1 MQKMFLFIITIDG
14 LVEISHACRSAR
26 LFDFPFACRFVSYRA
41 LMQLSGGR
49 RVCNAYYTV
58 LRKQPH
64 LLHRFYTE
72 HSTVTYCEPGI
83 EPQVIGTQQVCDAI
97 QYRVLHA
104 SRHEYREGPVASLA
118 QMYTLHLSRTIFR
131 QCFTCVPDTL

>member
-1 MQKMFLFIITIDG
+1 MALLKSLMHAVRLGYLISPLLVG
-14 LVEISHACRSAR
+14 LCRIVLSCN
-26 LFDFPFACRFVSYRA
+26 FQVGEEFVT
-41 LMQLSGGR
+41 Q
-49 RVCNAYYTV
+49 YYTV

-118 QMYTLHLSRTIFR
+118 QIYTLHLSRTIFR